1 MDELEFRRQALAN
14 PYESNPAFLAA
25 LQESPARRKWVEELK
40 AGEQELVQALKV
52 PLPEGLAERILLRQA
67 LDRSDEEAAAR
78 MVPLRAQPAPAR
90 VWRQV
95 AVAAS
100 VAFLLGLSTRWLPLD
115 SEHPDL
121 SSVALAHVY
130 GEQSFTHGVDER
142 VSLETINAKM
152 EKYGARLTSMA
163 GLGHITYVNHCSFYQ
178 GPALHMEIQGS
189 KGPITLFL
197 VPRHVPLKIGRDDF
211 SDGRLQGEIMELKGA
226 NMVLIGPMGEPLKPL
241 ADQLQKEM
249 HWNI

>member
-25 LQESPARRKWVEELK
+25 MQASAARRKWVEELK

-52 PLPEGLAERILLRQA
+52 PLPDGLAQRILLRQA

-78 MVPLRAQPAPAR
+78 LIPPLAPPAPQGR
-90 VWRQV
+90 WRQL
-95 AVAAS
+95 AIAAS
-100 VAFLLGLSTRWLPLD
+100 VAFLLGLSTRWLPLGE
-115 SEHPDL
+115 SRPDL
-121 SSVALAHVY
+121 SAVALAHVY
-130 GEQSFTHGVDER
+130 GEQSFTQGVDER
-142 VSLETINAKM
+142 VSLDSVNAKM

-197 VPRHVPLKIGRDDF
+197 VPRHVPLEIGRDDF

-226 NMVLIGPMGEPLKPL
+226 NLVLIGPMGEPLKPL

>member
-78 MVPLRAQPAPAR
+78 VVPLRAQPAPAR

-100 VAFLLGLSTRWLPLD
+100 VAFLLGFSTRWLPLD

>member
-78 MVPLRAQPAPAR
+78 VVPLRAQPAPAR

>member
-25 LQESPARRKWVEELK
+25 LQESPTRRKWVEELK

-78 MVPLRAQPAPAR
+78 VVPLRAQPAPAR

-163 GLGHITYVNHCSFYQ
+163 GLEHITYVNHCSFYQ

>member
-78 MVPLRAQPAPAR
+78 VVPLRAQPAPAR

-163 GLGHITYVNHCSFYQ
+163 GLGHITYVNHSSFYQ